1 MTQLE
6 PLQLRLFPGSAK
18 PEARRP
24 PAPPPIAP
32 VPDAATL
39 PVRRLSDDPAG
50 ELLRAL
56 RRLWPDRIRS
66 LQLTDN
72 RSTIVSAR
80 RDHDDKLRV
89 RIHRCF
95 AAAPPEAVAAV
106 VDFLRSRKRSPR
118 RRRAL
123 AAIRRH
129 FRTHGP
135 SRGEP
140 KKRRIIL
147 RPVGQAVDLRELRD
161 GLNERFFGGKLEV
174 GVTWGRAPSRRR
186 GRRGFSVRL
195 GTYSDR
201 DNVARIHRCLDGA
214 DVPRYVVEAV
224 VYHEML
230 HAAIP
235 VVVENGRRRIHGPEL
250 RRRERL
256 YPHHEKAERWIER
269 NVARLV
275 GKC

>member
-6 PLQLRLFPGSAK
+6 PLQLRLFPGAGK
-18 PEARRP
+18 TANRRPAAPP
-24 PAPPPIAP
+24 PAPPRREEVSPATRRRSGNP
-32 VPDAATL
+32 AA
-39 PVRRLSDDPAG
+39 
-50 ELLRAL
+50 ELLRVL
-56 RRLWPDRIRS
+56 RQLWPDRIRS
-66 LQLTDN
+66 VHLTDN

-80 RDHDDKLRV
+80 PDRDGQLKV
-89 RIHRCF
+89 RIHRSF
-95 AAAPPEAVAAV
+95 AGAPQETIAAVA
-106 VDFLRSRKRSPR
+106 DFLRSRKRSPR

-123 AAIRRH
+123 AVIRDH
-129 FRTHGP
+129 FRAHAP
-135 SRGEP
+135 SEEP
-140 KKRRIIL
+140 KRRRRIVL
-147 RPVGQAVDLRELRD
+147 RPVGQAVDLRDLRD
-161 GLNERFFGGKLEV
+161 ALNERFFDGQLEV
-174 GVTWGRAPSRRR
+174 HVTWGRAPSRRR

-201 DNVARIHRCLDGA
+201 DNVARIHRCLDRA

-235 VVVENGRRRIHGPEL
+235 AVVVNGRRRIHSPEFK
-250 RRRERL
+250 RRERL